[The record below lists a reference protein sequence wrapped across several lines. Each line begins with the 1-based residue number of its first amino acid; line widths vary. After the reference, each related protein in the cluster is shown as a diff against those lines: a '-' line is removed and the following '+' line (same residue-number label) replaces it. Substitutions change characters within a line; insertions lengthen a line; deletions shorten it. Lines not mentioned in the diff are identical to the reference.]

1 MVFSDYQ
8 KQRILYYRRLG
19 KSHAEIARRLTEEGR
34 RATKVGVLKFLRR
47 YEQTGTHSRKPGT
60 GKASKMMDN
69 AKRIIE
75 EQMNKDDETTGCE
88 LQKLLSKDGI
98 TICASTALRWR
109 QQLGWT
115 LKGTSYCQMI
125 REVNKEKRLAWAIKN
140 KDMFWEDVIY
150 TDETTVQIET
160 HRRTCC
166 YKKGQKPRYKPK
178 PKHPIKV
185 HVWAGISYRGRT
197 SLCIFEGKMNAPLF
211 VMILERCLV
220 PFLRAVYPDGH
231 RFVQDND
238 PKHCS
243 NYARRFYEK
252 RGISWWPTPPESPD
266 LNPIENLWHELKEFI
281 RREVKPKTK
290 QELID
295 GIKGFW
301 GTVSVNKCQKY
312 IGHLR
317 RVIPAVIQCE
327 GSATGY

>member
-1 MVFSDYQ
+1 MKVRKLSFWCCCDWCNVFLQLSSGVDYD
-8 KQRILYYRRLG
+8 G
-19 KSHAEIARRLTEEGR
+19 
-34 RATKVGVLKFLRR
+34 FLRLSEAEDPILLAFGEESR
-47 YEQTGTHSRKPGT
+47 GNCPPFDRGRAHSHKSRCLEVSPTIQTGTHSHRPGT
-60 GKASKMMDN
+60 GKASKTTDN

-88 LQKLLSKDGI
+88 LQKLLSKHGI
-98 TICASTALRWR
+98 TVCASTALRWR

-115 LKGTSYCQMI
+115 SKGTSYCQMI

-140 KDMFWEDVIY
+140 KDMFLEDVIY

-166 YKKGQKPRYKPK
+166 YKKGEKPRYKPK

-231 RFVQDND
+231 HFVQDND

-252 RGISWWPTPPESPD
+252 RGISWWPTHAESPD
-266 LNPIENLWHELKEFI
+266 LQRRAPILLVISTSYNH
-281 RREVKPKTK
+281 
-290 QELID
+290 
-295 GIKGFW
+295 
-301 GTVSVNKCQKY
+301 SY
-312 IGHLR
+312 I
-317 RVIPAVIQCE
+317 
-327 GSATGY
+327 

>member
-1 MVFSDYQ
+1 
-8 KQRILYYRRLG
+8 
-19 KSHAEIARRLTEEGR
+19 
-34 RATKVGVLKFLRR
+34 
-47 YEQTGTHSRKPGT
+47 
-60 GKASKMMDN
+60 
-69 AKRIIE
+69 
-75 EQMNKDDETTGCE
+75 MNKDDETTGCE

-98 TICASTALRWR
+98 TVCASTALRWR

-115 LKGTSYCQMI
+115 SKGTSYCQMI
-125 REVNKEKRLAWAIKN
+125 WEVNKEKRLAWAIKN

-185 HVWAGISYRGRT
+185 HVWAGISYRDWT

-220 PFLRAVYPDGH
+220 PFLQAVYPDGH
-231 RFVQDND
+231 CFVQDND

-243 NYARRFYEK
+243 NYVRRFYEK
-252 RGISWWPTPPESPD
+252 RGISQWPTSQR
-266 LNPIENLWHELKEFI
+266 L
-281 RREVKPKTK
+281 
-290 QELID
+290 
-295 GIKGFW
+295 W

-312 IGHLR
+312 ICG
-317 RVIPAVIQCE
+317 E
-327 GSATGY
+327 